1 MLISLTNPSLREEL
15 LAMAGKDQA
24 VRAELA
30 VDGSLFEGYHPRMEE
45 VHRRNAKRLRAIL
58 EEIGWP
64 GPRLVGE
71 DGAAAAWLIVQHA
84 IGDPSLMRLGLT
96 LLKQAAPG
104 DVPRWQLA
112 MLEDR
117 ICAFEGRPQIYGTQY
132 DWDHN
137 GAINPLPIA
146 DPDRVNERRHSVGLG
161 ALEENTRRMRECT
174 FQGSERAPTNWAE
187 RRRKKEEWER
197 SVGWRS

>member
-1 MLISLTNPSLREEL
+1 MLMSVANPSLREEL
-15 LAMAGKDQA
+15 LAMAGQDQA

-30 VDGSLFEGYHPRMEE
+30 ADGSLFEGYHPRMEE

-58 EEIGWP
+58 DEIGWP
-64 GPRLVGE
+64 GPGLVGE

-104 DVPRWQLA
+104 DVARSHVA

-117 ICAFEGRPQIYGTQY
+117 IRAFEGRPQIYGTHY
-132 DWDHN
+132 DWDQD
-137 GAINPLPIA
+137 GMLNPLPIE
-146 DPDRVNERRHSVGLG
+146 DPDQVNERRHSVGLG
-161 ALEENTRRMRECT
+161 PLEENTRRVCEST
-174 FQGSERAPTNWAE
+174 LQGGERAPADWAE

-197 SVGWRS
+197 SVGWRA